1 MKKIAILISGY
12 IRTFENN
19 INYFQNNVLQNNEV
33 DIYIH
38 KTKNEK
44 NDKYNNTNN
53 WDNIKKILKPKII
66 LETDELHFNANNKIN
81 NLLNQFYKFYIL
93 NNIKNTI
100 EKEENIIYDVV
111 IKWRPDIL
119 INSKLDFTVIEN
131 NTIYI
136 PSDSKIDTL
145 KLMNEKDKYLCDIIA
160 YGDNN
165 SMNYY
170 FNFYKKLNDLIK
182 IYGNCS
188 ETLLYYY
195 LQNITYKNIDI
206 DYSVILSTCNI
217 ISISGNSGSGKTT
230 LSNYLQKDIS
240 DSFILECDRYHKW
253 ERGNKNW
260 EKCTHLNPEANY
272 ITKMQKDVFDLKIGK
287 NIYQVDYNHKTGK
300 FTSEELIESK
310 NTVLVCGL
318 HSLYNHNSNLNI
330 FMDTMKDLNI
340 IWKIKRDIKKRG
352 YAIEKVLNSIKKREK
367 DFIKYILPQKNN
379 ADIIVN
385 FYTNDIVS
393 FTDLERNYEIKLNIF
408 IKKKYNITFLLLDT
422 KNFVIQNKEKYYK
435 INVIT
440 PKENF
445 YNTIKYVIKNLNN
458 KQ

>member
-1 MKKIAILISGY
+1 MKQIAILISGY
-12 IRTFENN
+12 LRTFENN
-19 INYFQNNVLQNNEV
+19 INNFKNNVLQNYNV

-66 LETDELHFNANNKIN
+66 LETDELYFNNNNKIN

-93 NNIKNTI
+93 NNIKNII
-100 EKEENIIYDVV
+100 EEEENITYDIV

-119 INSKLDFTVIEN
+119 LNNKLDFTSIKK

-136 PSDSKIDTL
+136 PSDSKIDIS
-145 KLMNEKDKYLCDIIA
+145 KLINKKDKYLCDIIA

-182 IYGNCS
+182 KYGSCS

-195 LQNITYKNIDI
+195 LQNIIYKKVNI

-240 DSFILECDRYHKW
+240 NSFILECDRYHKW
-253 ERGNKNW
+253 ERGNENW
-260 EKCTHLNPEANY
+260 SKCTHLNPDANY

-287 NIYQVDYNHKTGK
+287 NIYQVDYDHKTGN
-300 FTSEELIESK
+300 FTNEQLIESK
-310 NTVLVCGL
+310 NTILVCGL
-318 HSLYNHNSNLNI
+318 HSLYNSNSNLNI
-330 FMDTMKDLNI
+330 FMDTMEELNT

-352 YAIEKVLNSIKKREK
+352 YTIEKVLNNIKKREK
-367 DFIKYILPQKNN
+367 DFIEYILPQKKK

-385 FYTNDIVS
+385 FYTNDEIS

-408 IKKKYNITFLLLDT
+408 IKKKENILQHIIKYNNI
-422 KNFVIQNKEKYYK
+422 NIIEQKEYYK
-435 INVIT
+435 LFVKKTN
-440 PKENF
+440 KSYFE
-445 YNTIKYVIKNLNN
+445 TIIEIIKIC
-458 KQ
+458 

>member
-1 MKKIAILISGY
+1 MKIAILISGY
-12 IRTFENN
+12 LRTFENN
-19 INYFQNNVLQNNEV
+19 INNFKNNVLQNYNV

-66 LETDELHFNANNKIN
+66 LETDELYFNNNNKIN

-93 NNIKNTI
+93 NNIKNII
-100 EKEENIIYDVV
+100 EEEENITYDIV

-119 INSKLDFTVIEN
+119 LNNKLDFTSIKK

-136 PSDSKIDTL
+136 PSDSKIDIS

-182 IYGNCS
+182 KYGSCS

-195 LQNITYKNIDI
+195 LQNIIYKKVNI

-240 DSFILECDRYHKW
+240 NSFILECDRYHKW
-253 ERGNKNW
+253 ERGNENW
-260 EKCTHLNPEANY
+260 SKCTHLNPDSNY

-300 FTSEELIESK
+300 FTSEELIKSK

-330 FMDTMKDLNI
+330 FMDTMSDLNT

-352 YAIEKVLNSIKKREK
+352 YTVEKVLNNIKKREK
-367 DFIKYILPQKNN
+367 DFIEYILPQKKN

-385 FYTNDIVS
+385 FYTNDEIS

-408 IKKKYNITFLLLDT
+408 IKKKENILQHIIKYNNI
-422 KNFVIQNKEKYYK
+422 NIIEQKEYYK
-435 INVIT
+435 LFVKKTN
-440 PKENF
+440 KSYFE
-445 YNTIKYVIKNLNN
+445 TIIEIIKIC
-458 KQ
+458 